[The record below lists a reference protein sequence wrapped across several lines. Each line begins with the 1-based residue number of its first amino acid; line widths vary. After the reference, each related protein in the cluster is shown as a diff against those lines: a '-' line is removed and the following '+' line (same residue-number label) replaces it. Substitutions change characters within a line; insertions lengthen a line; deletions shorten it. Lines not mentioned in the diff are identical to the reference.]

1 LAGVLNTAARVTTPS
16 TSTIDFMVAS
26 HTMNNLGMKYL
37 ISRRKFDPTQKR
49 RSLFDD
55 RRGFLSCV
63 TATSASLGLW

>member
-1 LAGVLNTAARVTTPS
+1 
-16 TSTIDFMVAS
+16 MVAS